1 MLIALGQ
8 LMPVIIGITGGTG
21 SGKTILARS
30 IAERYAHL
38 GVALVDQDSYY
49 RDQRHLSLP
58 ERESVNYDEP
68 SAIDHDLLLEHLRQL
83 REGRPIVKPQY
94 CFASHTRSG
103 QGESVAPKPIIVVE
117 GLFALWQPRIRSLMA
132 LKIFVEADAD
142 IRFIRRLQR
151 DVLER
156 GRSVQSVV
164 EQYLQTVRPMHQLY
178 VEPTKADADLVVDSP
193 EDNRE
198 LHWAEPV
205 FKRLAEM
212 LEREAT

>member
-1 MLIALGQ
+1 
-8 LMPVIIGITGGTG
+8 MPVIIGITGGTG

>member
-68 SAIDHDLLLEHLRQL
+68 AAIDHELLLEHLREL
-83 REGRPIVKPQY
+83 LAGRPIVKPSY

-117 GLFALWQPRIRSLMA
+117 GLFALWERRIRALMA

>member
-1 MLIALGQ
+1 MALGQ
-8 LMPVIIGITGGTG
+8 LMPVIIGIGGGTG
-21 SGKTILARS
+21 SGKTTLARA
-30 IAERYAHL
+30 IVERYAIV

-49 RDQRHLSLP
+49 RDQSHLSLP

-68 SAIDHDLLLEHLRQL
+68 SAIDHDLLLEHLREL

-103 QGESVAPKPIIVVE
+103 EGETVAPRPIVVVA
-117 GLFALWQPRIRSLMA
+117 GLFALWEPRIRSLMA
-132 LKIFVEADAD
+132 LKIFVDADAD

-164 EQYLQTVRPMHQLY
+164 EQYLQTVRPMHKLY
-178 VEPTKADADLVVDSP
+178 IEPTRRHADLVVYNTDISG
-193 EDNRE
+193 ESLWTE
-198 LHWAEPV
+198 QALTKVAAL
-205 FKRLAEM
+205 LA
-212 LEREAT
+212 